1 MAYTNVV
8 LNKEEYFM
16 NQNSQTPPE
25 FQKKKNSINPKY
37 IAGAAAFVVAAGA
50 CGFGGAMLANN
61 MTGPS
66 GVTINQQSG
75 NSSTAAIN
83 DVSDI
88 AAKCGPSVV
97 EITTQG
103 VASSGGLLQQ
113 QYITQGAGSGVIMS
127 EDGYIITNHHV
138 IENATAVAVRT
149 TDGQEYSAE
158 IIGSDSQTDL
168 AVLKINA
175 TGLSPATFGDS
186 DSLEVGDAAIAIGNP
201 LGELG
206 GTVTTGI
213 ISALDRQITIDDTT
227 MTLLQ
232 TDAAI
237 NPGNSG
243 GGLFDASGNLIGI
256 VNAKES
262 STGVEGL
269 GFAIPINGAIDI
281 INELIENGSV
291 TSRPALNVSLYDYSG
306 QSYYSQGNMEA
317 GCYIVQVVEGGAA
330 DQAGLQVNDRIVKF
344 DGQDIT
350 SSSEVKAILNEHKIG
365 DTVTMV
371 IERDGQQQ
379 EVNITLQSQSQQQ

>member
-1 MAYTNVV
+1 
-8 LNKEEYFM
+8 M

-37 IAGAAAFVVAAGA
+37 IAGAAAFVVVAGA

-61 MTGPS
+61 ITGSS

-75 NSSTAAIN
+75 NSSTATIN

-138 IENATAVAVRT
+138 IEGANAISVRT
-149 TDGQEYSAE
+149 TDGKEYTAKV
-158 IIGSDSQTDL
+158 IGSDSQTDL
-168 AVLKINA
+168 AVLKIDA

-306 QSYYSQGNMEA
+306 QSYYSQGNMES
-317 GCYIVQVVEGGAA
+317 GCYIVQVVKGGAA

>member
-1 MAYTNVV
+1 
-8 LNKEEYFM
+8 M

-138 IENATAVAVRT
+138 IENATAIAVRT

-158 IIGSDSQTDL
+158 IIGSDSQTDFKNQCYRL
-168 AVLKINA
+168 
-175 TGLSPATFGDS
+175 
-186 DSLEVGDAAIAIGNP
+186 IA
-201 LGELG
+201 
-206 GTVTTGI
+206 
-213 ISALDRQITIDDTT
+213 
-227 MTLLQ
+227 
-232 TDAAI
+232 
-237 NPGNSG
+237 
-243 GGLFDASGNLIGI
+243 
-256 VNAKES
+256 
-262 STGVEGL
+262 
-269 GFAIPINGAIDI
+269 
-281 INELIENGSV
+281 
-291 TSRPALNVSLYDYSG
+291 
-306 QSYYSQGNMEA
+306 
-317 GCYIVQVVEGGAA
+317 CYI
-330 DQAGLQVNDRIVKF
+330 R
-344 DGQDIT
+344 
-350 SSSEVKAILNEHKIG
+350 
-365 DTVTMV
+365 
-371 IERDGQQQ
+371 
-379 EVNITLQSQSQQQ
+379 

>member
-1 MAYTNVV
+1 M
-8 LNKEEYFM
+8 
-16 NQNSQTPPE
+16 
-25 FQKKKNSINPKY
+25 NSINPKY

-138 IENATAVAVRT
+138 IENATAIAVRT

-213 ISALDRQITIDDTT
+213 ISALDRQITIGDTT

-371 IERDGQQQ
+371 IERDGKQQ

>member
-138 IENATAVAVRT
+138 IEDATAIAVRT

-158 IIGSDSQTDL
+158 IIGSIQPDFLGSVNTTLSYKNWSLSASFDMRFGGYVASYGSRYGTAYGLTETSL
-168 AVLKINA
+168 AGRDTEHGGITYTSMWDGKTYNDGVI
-175 TGLSPATFGDS
+175 P
-186 DSLEVGDAAIAIGNP
+186 VGIIQ
-201 LGELG
+201 G
-206 GTVTTGI
+206 GTTLTRPDGVTYTV
-213 ISALDRQITIDDTT
+213 AE
-227 MTLLQ
+227 
-232 TDAAI
+232 
-237 NPGNSG
+237 G
-243 GGLFDASGNLIGI
+243 GETFQQLYDKGI
-256 VNAKES
+256 VEPLHASAWTYWNNSWGTGTVNDDWFTKLNYIAFRELSLSYRVPKSFCEKFHAKSLNLSFTGRNLGYLLNTMPNGENPES
-262 STGVEGL
+262 VRGTSASEFRVRS
-269 GFAIPINGAIDI
+269 FNGYTA
-281 INELIENGSV
+281 SYMF
-291 TSRPALNVSLYDYSG
+291 TLNVG
-306 QSYYSQGNMEA
+306 
-317 GCYIVQVVEGGAA
+317 
-330 DQAGLQVNDRIVKF
+330 F
-344 DGQDIT
+344 
-350 SSSEVKAILNEHKIG
+350 
-365 DTVTMV
+365 
-371 IERDGQQQ
+371 
-379 EVNITLQSQSQQQ
+379 